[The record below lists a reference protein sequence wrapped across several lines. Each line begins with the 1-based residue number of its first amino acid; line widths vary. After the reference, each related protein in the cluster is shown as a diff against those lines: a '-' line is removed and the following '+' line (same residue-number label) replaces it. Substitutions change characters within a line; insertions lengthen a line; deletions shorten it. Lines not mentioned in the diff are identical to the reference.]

1 MKIKLFLLT
10 AAFVM
15 QGAHASEFAILPLS
29 KLVDA
34 ALKHQPSV
42 AVSYYETEK
51 KKSDLEATRASL
63 YPTLDLS
70 SGINNNRKE
79 SSGDERNIENKISLS
94 YRITDFGVRGA
105 NIRKSEYEKNSS
117 DIHYEK
123 TKNTVAQE
131 VITTYY
137 NISKYREMIDGI
149 NKEKEFYKNMLGTF
163 SLLVSSGVAMQ
174 SDLRKVQV
182 SIDALNT
189 RNIMYQS
196 MLDDEMY
203 KMKNMT
209 GMQLS
214 PDQIQSDEHFD
225 LFKKYIFVDSP
236 EKLMNM
242 VMKYNDDYK
251 MLVSARKAASED
263 INAANYS
270 YFPTV
275 DLVSSYVQNN
285 PSGSAKKS
293 DYENEFK
300 TGVNVSFNIF
310 NGFRNSAQ
318 ESKMVASYSQAKL
331 QIDDFLLKTRYN
343 IDSQLSKYSAAKE
356 TYLVAERSHKNALQL
371 TGLYE
376 QEFQLGQKSLLDL
389 ISSRNEAF
397 QAYVSMVDSKYSL
410 YMLKL
415 QQLSL
420 VFHLIDY
427 LKGNSASELNITK

>member
-1 MKIKLFLLT
+1 
-10 AAFVM
+10 
-15 QGAHASEFAILPLS
+15 
-29 KLVDA
+29 
-34 ALKHQPSV
+34 
-42 AVSYYETEK
+42 
-51 KKSDLEATRASL
+51 
-63 YPTLDLS
+63 
-70 SGINNNRKE
+70 
-79 SSGDERNIENKISLS
+79 
-94 YRITDFGVRGA
+94 
-105 NIRKSEYEKNSS
+105 
-117 DIHYEK
+117 
-123 TKNTVAQE
+123 
-131 VITTYY
+131 
-137 NISKYREMIDGI
+137 
-149 NKEKEFYKNMLGTF
+149 
-163 SLLVSSGVAMQ
+163 
-174 SDLRKVQV
+174 
-182 SIDALNT
+182 
-189 RNIMYQS
+189 
-196 MLDDEMY
+196 
-203 KMKNMT
+203 
-209 GMQLS
+209 
-214 PDQIQSDEHFD
+214 
-225 LFKKYIFVDSP
+225 
-236 EKLMNM
+236 
-242 VMKYNDDYK
+242 
-251 MLVSARKAASED
+251 SED
-263 INAANYS
+263 INAANSS

-300 TGVNVSFNIF
+300 TGVNVSLNIF

>member
-1 MKIKLFLLT
+1 MKIKILT
-10 AAFVM
+10 LTTAFIMQSVHANGLPVM
-15 QGAHASEFAILPLS
+15 PLTD
-29 KLVDA
+29 LVNA

-51 KKSDLEATRASL
+51 KNSDLDTSKAAL
-63 YPTLDLS
+63 YPTLDLT
-70 SGINNNRKE
+70 SGFNNTRKE
-79 SSGDERNIENKISLS
+79 SSGTERNVENKISLS

-105 NIRKSEYEKNSS
+105 NIRKSEYEMDSS
-117 DIHYEK
+117 KTDYEK
-123 TKNTVAQE
+123 TKNIVSQE

-137 NISKYREMIDGI
+137 NISKYREMIDGV
-149 NKEKEFYKNMLGTF
+149 NREKAFYKKMLETF

-174 SDLRKVQV
+174 SDMRKVQV

-189 RNIMYQS
+189 RSIMYQS

-203 KMKNMT
+203 KIENMT
-209 GMQLS
+209 GLHLL
-214 PDQIQSDEHFD
+214 PEQIQSDKNFS
-225 LFKKYIFVDSP
+225 LFNKYIFVESP
-236 EKLMNM
+236 DKLMDM

-251 MLVSARKAASED
+251 MLVSTRKAATED
-263 INAANYS
+263 INAAKAS

-285 PSGSAKKS
+285 PGGSAKKS
-293 DYENEFK
+293 DYEDEFK
-300 TGVNVSFNIF
+300 TGINVSFNIF
-310 NGFRNSAQ
+310 NGFRNAAQ
-318 ESKMVASYSQAKL
+318 ERKTVASYAQAKL
-331 QIDDFLLKTRYN
+331 QIDDFLIKTRYN
-343 IDSQLSKYSAAKE
+343 IDTQLSKYSAAKE
-356 TYLVAERSHKNALQL
+356 TYSVAERSHTNALQL
-371 TGLYE
+371 TELYE

-420 VFHLIDY
+420 VYHLIDY
-427 LKGNSASELNITK
+427 LKANTIRGVNEAK

>member
-1 MKIKLFLLT
+1 
-10 AAFVM
+10 
-15 QGAHASEFAILPLS
+15 
-29 KLVDA
+29 
-34 ALKHQPSV
+34 
-42 AVSYYETEK
+42 
-51 KKSDLEATRASL
+51 
-63 YPTLDLS
+63 
-70 SGINNNRKE
+70 
-79 SSGDERNIENKISLS
+79 
-94 YRITDFGVRGA
+94 
-105 NIRKSEYEKNSS
+105 
-117 DIHYEK
+117 
-123 TKNTVAQE
+123 
-131 VITTYY
+131 
-137 NISKYREMIDGI
+137 ISKYREMIDGI

-189 RNIMYQS
+189 RSIMYQS

-263 INAANYS
+263 INAANSS

-300 TGVNVSFNIF
+300 TGVNVSLNIF

-397 QAYVSMVDSKYSL
+397 QAYVSMV
-410 YMLKL
+410 
-415 QQLSL
+415 
-420 VFHLIDY
+420 
-427 LKGNSASELNITK
+427 